1 MVTKVTK
8 KVIKKIP
15 AIHVHDVHFKIK
27 FCLSVLVVSRVV
39 IHKNIQAQCTEL
51 DKASV
56 DVPN

>member
-27 FCLSVLVVSRVV
+27 FKIQKFKIEVVDNQIHVHV
-39 IHKNIQAQCTEL
+39 IVTVC
-51 DKASV
+51 
-56 DVPN
+56 